1 MRMSLDRPPPNALL
15 SAMPSA
21 LAFLAILSTLAFG
34 TISPGP
40 SFLLVSRIA
49 LSRSRADGV
58 AAALGMGVGGVVFAG
73 LALAGLNALLMQVG
87 WLYAGLKILGGAYLI
102 YLAVLIWRGAK
113 RPLPGGDAGG
123 ASSGGAFRLALFTQL
138 SNPKTAVYYASV
150 FAAFLPPHPETWLVL
165 ALPPA
170 IFALETGWY
179 ALVSLALSS
188 ARPRALYLGFKAWID
203 RGAAT
208 VIGALGVKLVVEGG

>member
-1 MRMSLDRPPPNALL
+1 
-15 SAMPSA
+15 MPAA
-21 LAFLAILSTLAFG
+21 LAFFAILSTLAFG
-34 TISPGP
+34 TVSPGP

-58 AAALGMGVGGVVFAG
+58 AAALGMGIGAVAFAG
-73 LALAGLNALLMQVG
+73 LALAGVNALLMQVG
-87 WLYAGLKILGGAYLI
+87 WLYAGLKVLGGVYLI
-102 YLAVLIWRGAK
+102 YLAVAIFRGAR
-113 RPLPGGDAGG
+113 RPLSAGG
-123 ASSGGAFRLALFTQL
+123 AGGVSSGGAFRLALLTQV
-138 SNPKTAVYYASV
+138 SNPKTAVYYTSV
-150 FAAFLPPHPETWLVL
+150 FAAFLPLRPELWMVL

-170 IFALETGWY
+170 VFALEFGWY

-208 VIGALGVKLVVEGG
+208 VIGALGVKLVVEAAESL